1 MAQSSDFP
9 LRKPPGFH
17 WDFFLLGVTTFL
29 AGLIGVPAPNGL
41 IPQAPIHTKS
51 LLVMSHRSKKRM
63 DEEELAVRPS
73 TPDHISNSTWS
84 PPDSDQTFPQEYP
97 VAVVEQRVSNLAQG
111 ALCLVLL
118 TGPFLHLLNLIPRG
132 DIRLLN
138 QHMCH
143 P

>member
-41 IPQAPIHTKS
+41 IPQAPIHTQS
-51 LLVMSHRSKKRM
+51 LLVMSRRPKDGK
-63 DEEELAVRPS
+63 DEEEPVVHPS
-73 TPDHISNSTWS
+73 SPDHTSNGTRS
-84 PPDSDQTFPQEYP
+84 PPDSDKIFQQEYP
-97 VAVVEQRVSNLAQG
+97 VAVVEQRISNLAQG

-138 QHMCH
+138 QCLCH